1 MAKRSRYADV
11 YEEGTG
17 EYERTHID
25 PTALNYVFDIINR
38 LQRGKGFIGPQYDWY
53 DEACP
58 SYGCVVNY

>member
-1 MAKRSRYADV
+1 MRMF

-38 LQRGKGFIGPQYDWY
+38 LQRGKGSLVRSMIGMTRLVRRTG
-53 DEACP
+53 AL
-58 SYGCVVNY
+58 